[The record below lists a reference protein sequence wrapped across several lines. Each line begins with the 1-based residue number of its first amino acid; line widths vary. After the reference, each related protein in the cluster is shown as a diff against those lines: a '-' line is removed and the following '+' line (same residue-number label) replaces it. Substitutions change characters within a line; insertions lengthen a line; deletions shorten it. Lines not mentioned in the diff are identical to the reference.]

1 MRHAII
7 QKLAVLLALACFF
20 VVYGCAVAIIGV
32 GAGIGTAA
40 YVTGKSTKTYESGYH
55 KTIQASSDTLEK
67 LKIPVSE
74 KISDELKT
82 VIKANR
88 PDGTPITLEVV
99 SIEQN
104 LTKVSV
110 RTGAVGVWDRR
121 VSTQVQDFISA
132 KLIGGAGAA
141 TTNQEIIEEDL
152 DDNSAQHRPYAES
165 TPEHRDQIQTSSLP
179 KLGEL
184 LADSV
189 FIIYFSQNSNNLSQ
203 KAMEKLDRVAD
214 IILKNPNAEITLN
227 GYSDSTGAS
236 SYNEMISEIRANAV
250 KLYLVGKGAGPHKIT
265 VLGHGSQKFLAT
277 NKTEEGRQLNRR
289 VEIEL
294 SNMGTK

>member
-1 MRHAII
+1 MRHSII
-7 QKLAVLLALACFF
+7 QKLAVLLSLACFF
-20 VVYGCAVAIIGV
+20 AIYGCAAAIIGV

-40 YVTGKSTKTYESGYH
+40 YMTGKSTKTYESGYH
-55 KTIQASSDTLEK
+55 ETIQASSDTLEK

-88 PDGTPITLEVV
+88 ADGTPITLEVV

-121 VSTQVQDFISA
+121 VSTQVQEFISA

-141 TTNQEIIEEDL
+141 MTHQEIIEEDL
-152 DDNSAQHRPYAES
+152 DDNSAQQMPDAES

-184 LADSV
+184 FADSV

-250 KLYLVGKGAGPHKIT
+250 KLYLVGKGASPHKIT

-277 NKTEEGRQLNRR
+277 NKTKEGRQLNRR

-294 SNMGTK
+294 SNIGAK